1 MVIPYVREI
10 LWSLHWTVPWGVRW
24 VSFLIRCVSFGISY
38 ISLGIRWILPQ
49 MTCSLSQMTRILLQM
64 TPTLTKKTTRPKSP
78 LYGPEIVNIF
88 SHTLVCITMLLLI
101 LPRPIQNVSSH
112 KETLKR
118 AYLIRFFDNYGVAF
132 FSTLTFFQSVKWT
145 TKLHIWRNRHLESFN
160 RTKNGHRTRLQ

>member
-1 MVIPYVREI
+1 MREI
-10 LWSLHWTVPWGVRW
+10 LWSLHGTVPWGVRW

-38 ISLGIRWILPQ
+38 MSLGIRWILPPNDMQ
-49 MTCSLSQMTRILLQM
+49 LIPNDTH
-64 TPTLTKKTTRPKSP
+64 LTTNDTHLNKKTPHDQSHP
-78 LYGPEIVNIF
+78 SLCGPEIVNIF

-132 FSTLTFFQSVKWT
+132 FSTLTFFRSVKWT